1 MKKSYQTRARSKRS
15 SKSLSAAPPFLSFA
29 ESNPDPIL
37 ITNIQG
43 EIQYVN
49 SAWEKLTGYTLD
61 EVRNKNPRFL
71 RTDKTPLRV
80 HQLIRENLRAGR
92 SFESEEI
99 VDRAKDGSE
108 FSIRA
113 AYFPIIEAGKIVY
126 LVQALNEVSK
136 RKAFEK
142 RKDALISVASHEI
155 RTPLSVIKLSIE
167 LLMHELG
174 TVPKEVL
181 DILKTIQDETG
192 RVTTLLNDLLDASRV
207 ESGTLNLRKE
217 EHDLKHSVALTIRE
231 LQIASPTHTIILEE
245 EGRGD
250 LSAVYDESRINE
262 VLSNLISN
270 AVKYSP
276 RADKIIVRVYSE
288 GTSAVV
294 SVQDFGIGISAQ
306 ERRKIFD
313 MFYRAKNKGVI
324 KGFGL
329 GLYIG
334 AQIITSHG
342 GGMWVTSKLGV
353 GSTFYFSLPR
363 GK

>member
-37 ITNIQG
+37 ITNTRG

-61 EVRNKNPRFL
+61 EVRGKNPGFL
-71 RTDKTPLRV
+71 KTGKTPPRI
-80 HQLIRENLRAGR
+80 HQLIRENLKEGR
-92 SFESEEI
+92 SFVSEEI

-113 AYFPIIEAGKIVY
+113 TYFPVIENGAIVY
-126 LVQALNEVSK
+126 LVQVLNEVSE
-136 RKAFEK
+136 RRELEK

-174 TVPKEVL
+174 TVPKEIL
-181 DILKTIQDETG
+181 DIVRTIQDETG
-192 RVTTLLNDLLDASRV
+192 RVTALLNTLLNARKI
-207 ESGTLNLRKE
+207 ESGTLNLQKKK
-217 EHDLKHSVALTIRE
+217 HNLKDSAATVIRE
-231 LQIASPTHTIILEE
+231 IQITSPVHTIMLE
-245 EGRGD
+245 GQGA
-250 LSAVYDESRINE
+250 SAMYDETRINE
-262 VLSNLISN
+262 VFNNLISN

-276 RADKIIVRVYSE
+276 RADKVVVKVYSE
-288 GTSAVV
+288 GGSAVV
-294 SVQDFGIGISAQ
+294 SVQDFGIGIRPLEQ
-306 ERRKIFD
+306 KKIFD
-313 MFYRAKNKGVI
+313 MFYRAKNKDTVE
-324 KGFGL
+324 GFGL
-329 GLYIG
+329 GLYIA
-334 AQIITSHG
+334 AQIIGSHG
-342 GGMWVTSKLGV
+342 GKIWVTSKPRV
-353 GSTFYFSLPR
+353 GSTFYFSLPG